1 MTEQAKTE
9 STSLVVIQPTDVRA
23 FFVESKNIDSIL
35 TEIETL
41 ANDFTPDVTTLKG
54 RKLIGS
60 QAYAVARTKTF
71 IDGLGKELVD
81 AEKEIPKRIDATRK
95 RVRDFCDELQ
105 ARVRKP
111 LTDYENAEKSRVAAL
126 DQRIAAIQELGAK
139 ATAESP
145 SAEIQLW
152 VSELAAI
159 AIDGTWDEYQDR
171 AQVAK
176 EAAKVKLEAFLQTRL
191 QWEAQQA
198 EIARLKEERE
208 EQERLARE
216 ARIKEEAKLEAERES
231 MRKQLEL
238 ERQKR
243 EAEEAQ
249 AKAEQDARDAKLKA
263 EQDAKDAQQR
273 LEQQRIDA
281 EEQARIAAAQAE
293 ERERLAVIQ
302 AQEAER
308 QRQIDEQNRI
318 AQEEEQR
325 KAEVAAK
332 AANIEHQKLI
342 NNEILDDMQAAA
354 AAKGFQLSRE
364 MAVAI
369 LSGVVFGKVRHT
381 QVQY

>member
-23 FFVESKNIDSIL
+23 FFVESKNLDSIL

-41 ANDFTPDVTTLKG
+41 ATKFDPDVSTAKG

-95 RVRDFCDELQ
+95 KVRDFCDELQ

-139 ATAESP
+139 ATTESP
-145 SAEIQLW
+145 STEIQLW
-152 VSELAAI
+152 VGELEAI
-159 AIDGTWDEYQDR
+159 AIDATWDEYQDR

-176 EAAKVKLEAFLQTRL
+176 DAAKVKLGTALKNRL
-191 QWEAQQA
+191 TWEAQQA
-198 EIARLKEERE
+198 EIARLKAEQEEKDRIQRE
-208 EQERLARE
+208 EQIKAQARH
-216 ARIKEEAKLEAERES
+216 EAE
-231 MRKQLEL
+231 Q
-238 ERQKR
+238 
-243 EAEEAQ
+243 Q
-249 AKAEQDARDAKLKA
+249 ALRDKIAAEQREQAARDAQLKA
-263 EQDAKDAQQR
+263 EADAKEAQQR
-273 LEQQRIDA
+273 LIREQQESA
-281 EEQARIAAAQAE
+281 ERERLAAEQAA

-325 KAEVAAK
+325 KAEAAAK

-369 LSGVVFGKVRHT
+369 LSGMVFGKVRHT
-381 QVQY
+381 KVQY

>member
-23 FFVESKNIDSIL
+23 FFVESKNLDSIL
-35 TEIETL
+35 NEIETL
-41 ANDFTPDVTTLKG
+41 ATKFDPDVSTTKG

-95 RVRDFCDELQ
+95 KVRDFCDELQ

-111 LTDYENAEKSRVAAL
+111 LTDFENAEKARVSAL
-126 DQRIAAIQELGAK
+126 DQRLNEIHQIGSVAGLDIL
-139 ATAESP
+139 P
-145 SAEIQLW
+145 SETITVWIGKLD
-152 VSELAAI
+152 AI
-159 AIDGTWDEYQDR
+159 AINDTWDEYQDR
-171 AQVAK
+171 AALAK
-176 EAAKVKLEAFLQTRL
+176 EAAKVKLESALHNRMT
-191 QWEAQQA
+191 WEAQQA
-198 EIARLKEERE
+198 EIARLKAEKD
-208 EQERLARE
+208 EQDRIQRE

-231 MRKQLEL
+231 MRKQIEL

-249 AKAEQDARDAKLKA
+249 AKAEQDAKDAKLKA

-273 LEQQRIDA
+273 LEQERKDA
-281 EEQARIAAAQAE
+281 AE
-293 ERERLAVIQ
+293 RQRLAVQQ
-302 AQEAER
+302 AADQER

-325 KAEVAAK
+325 KAEAAAK

-369 LSGVVFGKVRHT
+369 LSGMVFGKVRHT
-381 QVQY
+381 QVKY

>member
-23 FFVESKNIDSIL
+23 FFVESKNLDSIL

-41 ANDFTPDVTTLKG
+41 ATKFDPDVSTTKG

-71 IDGLGKELVD
+71 IDGLGKDLVD

-95 RVRDFCDELQ
+95 KVRDFCDELQ

-111 LTDYENAEKSRVAAL
+111 LTDYENAEKARIAAL

-139 ATAESP
+139 ATTESP

-152 VSELAAI
+152 IGELEAI
-159 AIDGTWDEYQDR
+159 AIDATWDEYQDR
-171 AQVAK
+171 AVVAK
-176 EAAKVKLEAFLQTRL
+176 EAAKVKLESALHNRL
-191 QWEAQQA
+191 TWDAQQA
-198 EIARLKEERE
+198 EIARLKAEQEEKDRIQRE
-208 EQERLARE
+208 EQIKAQARH
-216 ARIKEEAKLEAERES
+216 EAEQQALRDKIAAEQRE
-231 MRKQLEL
+231 
-238 ERQKR
+238 
-243 EAEEAQ
+243 Q
-249 AKAEQDARDAKLKA
+249 AAKDALLKAEQDARDAKLKA

-273 LEQQRIDA
+273 LEQERKDA
-281 EEQARIAAAQAE
+281 AERAELATKRALEQ
-293 ERERLAVIQ
+293 
-302 AQEAER
+302 ER

-325 KAEVAAK
+325 KAEAAAK

-369 LSGVVFGKVRHT
+369 LSGMVFGKVRHT

>member
-23 FFVESKNIDSIL
+23 FFVESKNLDSIL

-41 ANDFTPDVTTLKG
+41 ATKFDPDVSTTKG

-95 RVRDFCDELQ
+95 KVRDFCDELQ

-111 LTDYENAEKSRVAAL
+111 LTDYENAEKSRIAAL

-139 ATAESP
+139 ATTESP

-152 VSELAAI
+152 VSELDAI
-159 AIDGTWDEYQDR
+159 AIDATWDEYQDR
-171 AQVAK
+171 AAVAK
-176 EAAKVKLEAFLQTRL
+176 EAAKVKLEAFLQARL
-191 QWEAQQA
+191 TWEAQQA
-198 EIARLKEERE
+198 EIARLKA
-208 EQERLARE
+208 EQEEKDRLARE

-231 MRKQLEL
+231 MRNQLEL

-249 AKAEQDARDAKLKA
+249 AKAEQDAKDAKLKA
-263 EQDAKDAQQR
+263 EQDAKDAQQL
-273 LEQQRIDA
+273 LEQERKDA
-281 EEQARIAAAQAE
+281 EDRQ
-293 ERERLAVIQ
+293 RLAVQQ
-302 AQEAER
+302 AEQQER

-325 KAEVAAK
+325 KAEAAAK

-369 LSGVVFGKVRHT
+369 LSGMVFGKVRHT

>member
-23 FFVESKNIDSIL
+23 FFVESKNLDSIL

-41 ANDFTPDVTTLKG
+41 ATKFDPDVSTTKG

-95 RVRDFCDELQ
+95 KVRDFCDELQ

-139 ATAESP
+139 ATTESP
-145 SAEIQLW
+145 STEIQLW
-152 VSELAAI
+152 VGELEAI
-159 AIDGTWDEYQDR
+159 AIDATWDEYQER

-191 QWEAQQA
+191 TWEAQQA
-198 EIARLKEERE
+198 EIARLKAEKD
-208 EQERLARE
+208 EQDRIQRE

-231 MRKQLEL
+231 MRKQIEL
-238 ERQKR
+238 ASSPTVTSGTHTGRSR
-243 EAEEAQ
+243 SPCGCLPHVTGDSSRPAE
-249 AKAEQDARDAKLKA
+249 
-263 EQDAKDAQQR
+263 
-273 LEQQRIDA
+273 
-281 EEQARIAAAQAE
+281 
-293 ERERLAVIQ
+293 
-302 AQEAER
+302 
-308 QRQIDEQNRI
+308 N
-318 AQEEEQR
+318 
-325 KAEVAAK
+325 
-332 AANIEHQKLI
+332 
-342 NNEILDDMQAAA
+342 
-354 AAKGFQLSRE
+354 
-364 MAVAI
+364 
-369 LSGVVFGKVRHT
+369 
-381 QVQY
+381 

>member
-23 FFVESKNIDSIL
+23 FFVESKNLDSIL

-41 ANDFTPDVTTLKG
+41 ATKFDPDVSTTKG

-95 RVRDFCDELQ
+95 KVRDFCDELQ

-139 ATAESP
+139 ATTESP
-145 SAEIQLW
+145 STEIQLW
-152 VSELAAI
+152 VGELEAI
-159 AIDGTWDEYQDR
+159 AIDATWDEYQDR

-191 QWEAQQA
+191 TWEAQQA
-198 EIARLKEERE
+198 EIARLKA
-208 EQERLARE
+208 EQEEKDRLAHE

-249 AKAEQDARDAKLKA
+249 AKAEQDGKDAKLKA
-263 EQDAKDAQQR
+263 EQDAKEAQRR
-273 LEQQRIDA
+273 LEQERIDA
-281 EEQARIAAAQAE
+281 EERQRVAVERAAEQ
-293 ERERLAVIQ
+293 
-302 AQEAER
+302 ER
-308 QRQIDEQNRI
+308 QRQL
-318 AQEEEQR
+318 EEQKR
-325 KAEVAAK
+325 IQYEAEQARIEAEIK
-332 AANIEHQKLI
+332 AADIEHQREFNREVIADLLANTPELTEPQAIKL
-342 NNEILDDMQAAA
+342 LT
-354 AAKGFQLSRE
+354 
-364 MAVAI
+364 AI
-369 LSGVVFGKVRHT
+369 VHGKNGADSGMKIRRIT
-381 QVQY
+381 A

>member
-23 FFVESKNIDSIL
+23 FFVESKNLDSIL

-41 ANDFTPDVTTLKG
+41 ATKFDPDASTAKG

-71 IDGLGKELVD
+71 IDSLGKELVD

-95 RVRDFCDELQ
+95 KVRDFCDELQ

-126 DQRIAAIQELGAK
+126 DQRIAAIQSFSSK
-139 ATAESP
+139 VTNESP

-152 VSELAAI
+152 IDELEAI
-159 AIDGTWDEYQDR
+159 AIDATWDEYQDR
-171 AQVAK
+171 AAVAK

-191 QWEAQQA
+191 TWEAQQA
-198 EIARLKEERE
+198 EIARLKA
-208 EQERLARE
+208 EQEEKDRIQREKEIADQARHE
-216 ARIKEEAKLEAERES
+216 AEQKALREKLESEQRERS
-231 MRKQLEL
+231 
-238 ERQKR
+238 
-243 EAEEAQ
+243 
-249 AKAEQDARDAKLKA
+249 AKDALLKA

-273 LEQQRIDA
+273 LEQERKN
-281 EEQARIAAAQAE
+281 AE
-293 ERERLAVIQ
+293 ERQRLAVQQ
-302 AQEAER
+302 AEQQER

-318 AQEEEQR
+318 AQEEAQR
-325 KAEVAAK
+325 KAEAAAK

-342 NNEILDDMQAAA
+342 NNEILDDMQAVAA
-354 AAKGFQLSRE
+354 SKGFQLSRE
-364 MAVAI
+364 MGVAI
-369 LSGVVFGKVRHT
+369 LSGMVFGKVRHT
-381 QVQY
+381 KIQY

>member
-1 MTEQAKTE
+1 MTEQVKTE
-9 STSLVVIQPTDVRA
+9 STSLVVIQPTDVRE
-23 FFVESKNIDSIL
+23 FFVESKNLDSIL

-41 ANDFTPDVTTLKG
+41 ATKFDPDVSTTRG

-95 RVRDFCDELQ
+95 KVRDFCDELQ

-111 LTDYENAEKSRVAAL
+111 LTDYENAEKSRVSAL
-126 DQRIAAIQELGAK
+126 DQRLNEIHQIGSVAGLDILPSETI
-139 ATAESP
+139 TAW
-145 SAEIQLW
+145 IGK
-152 VSELAAI
+152 LAAI
-159 AIDGTWDEYQDR
+159 AIDATWDEYQDR
-171 AQVAK
+171 GAVAK
-176 EAAKVKLEAFLQTRL
+176 EAAKVKLESALHNRMT
-191 QWEAQQA
+191 WEAQQA
-198 EIARLKEERE
+198 EIARLKAERD
-208 EQERLARE
+208 EQDRIQRE

-231 MRKQLEL
+231 MRKQIEL

-249 AKAEQDARDAKLKA
+249 AKAELDAKY
-263 EQDAKDAQQR
+263 AQQR
-273 LEQQRIDA
+273 LEQERKDA
-281 EEQARIAAAQAE
+281 EERQ
-293 ERERLAVIQ
+293 RLAVQQ
-302 AQEAER
+302 AADQER

-325 KAEVAAK
+325 KAEAAAK

-369 LSGVVFGKVRHT
+369 LSGMVFGKVRHT

>member
-9 STSLVVIQPTDVRA
+9 STSLVVIKPTDVRA
-23 FFVESKNIDSIL
+23 FFVESKNLDSIL

-41 ANDFTPDVTTLKG
+41 ATKFDPDVSTTKG

-95 RVRDFCDELQ
+95 KVRDFCDELQ

-139 ATAESP
+139 VTTESP
-145 SAEIQLW
+145 SAEIKLW
-152 VSELAAI
+152 ISELEDI
-159 AIDGTWDEYQDR
+159 AIDATWDEYQDR
-171 AQVAK
+171 AALAK

-191 QWEAQQA
+191 TWEAQQA
-198 EIARLKEERE
+198 EIVR
-208 EQERLARE
+208 
-216 ARIKEEAKLEAERES
+216 
-231 MRKQLEL
+231 
-238 ERQKR
+238 
-243 EAEEAQ
+243 
-249 AKAEQDARDAKLKA
+249 LKA
-263 EQDAKDAQQR
+263 EQEEKDRVQREKEIADRARHEAEQKALREKLESEQREQAAKDAAARAEREAVEAKER
-273 LEQQRIDA
+273 LVREQQESA
-281 EEQARIAAAQAE
+281 
-293 ERERLAVIQ
+293 ERERQ
-302 AQEAER
+302 AAERAAEQER

-325 KAEVAAK
+325 KAEAAAK

-342 NNEILDDMQAAA
+342 NNEIIDDMQAYALS
-354 AAKGFQLSRE
+354 KGLEVSRDTLQVVLAG
-364 MAVAI
+364 M
-369 LSGVVFGKVRHT
+369 VFGKVRHT

>member
-23 FFVESKNIDSIL
+23 FFVESKNLDSIL

-41 ANDFTPDVTTLKG
+41 ATKFDPDVSTTKG

-95 RVRDFCDELQ
+95 KVRDFCDELQ

-111 LTDYENAEKSRVAAL
+111 LTDFENAEKARVSAL
-126 DQRIAAIQELGAK
+126 DQRLNEIHQIGSVAGLDIL
-139 ATAESP
+139 P
-145 SAEIQLW
+145 SETITVWIGKLD
-152 VSELAAI
+152 AI
-159 AIDGTWDEYQDR
+159 AINDTWDEYQDR
-171 AQVAK
+171 AALAK
-176 EAAKVKLEAFLQTRL
+176 EAAKVKLESALHNRMT
-191 QWEAQQA
+191 WEAQQA
-198 EIARLKEERE
+198 EIARLKAKQEEND
-208 EQERLARE
+208 RLARE
-216 ARIKEEAKLEAERES
+216 ARIKEEAKLEAERET
-231 MRKQLEL
+231 MRNKLEL

-243 EAEEAQ
+243 EAEEAK
-249 AKAEQDARDAKLKA
+249 AKAELDAKY
-263 EQDAKDAQQR
+263 AQQL
-273 LEQQRIDA
+273 LERERKDA
-281 EEQARIAAAQAE
+281 EERQ
-293 ERERLAVIQ
+293 RLAVQQ
-302 AQEAER
+302 AEQQER

-318 AQEEEQR
+318 AQEEAQR
-325 KAEVAAK
+325 KAEAAAK

-354 AAKGFQLSRE
+354 AANGFQLSRE
-364 MAVAI
+364 MGVAI
-369 LSGVVFGKVRHT
+369 LSGMVFGKVRHT

>member
-23 FFVESKNIDSIL
+23 FFVESKNLDSIL

-41 ANDFTPDVTTLKG
+41 ATKFDPDVSTAKG

-71 IDGLGKELVD
+71 IDSLGKELVD

-95 RVRDFCDELQ
+95 KVRDFCDELQ

-139 ATAESP
+139 ATTESP
-145 SAEIQLW
+145 STEIQLW
-152 VSELAAI
+152 VGELEAI
-159 AIDGTWDEYQDR
+159 AIDATWDEYQDR

-176 EAAKVKLEAFLQTRL
+176 EAAKVKLGTALKNRL
-191 QWEAQQA
+191 TWEAQQA
-198 EIARLKEERE
+198 EIARLKA
-208 EQERLARE
+208 EQEEKDRIQREKEIADRARHE
-216 ARIKEEAKLEAERES
+216 AEQNALRDKIAAEQREQAAINAKL
-231 MRKQLEL
+231 
-238 ERQKR
+238 
-243 EAEEAQ
+243 
-249 AKAEQDARDAKLKA
+249 KAEQDARDAKLKA
-263 EQDAKDAQQR
+263 EQDAKDAQLR
-273 LEQQRIDA
+273 LEKERKDA
-281 EEQARIAAAQAE
+281 EERQ
-293 ERERLAVIQ
+293 RLAVQQ
-302 AQEAER
+302 AEQQER

-325 KAEVAAK
+325 KAEAAAK

-364 MAVAI
+364 IGVAI
-369 LSGVVFGKVRHT
+369 LSGMVFGKVRHT
-381 QVQY
+381 KIQY